1 MAVGFVG
8 LDDTVPAD
16 NAFVGDGAGQ
26 IRDVKLA
33 LNTAFPAVTGEITKP
48 TDYGTAATTQPTQAD
63 YSLLFTNMALLLD
76 DTANAR
82 DIPIGTVISWAGDLG
97 TQQAALEEL
106 GWFICDG
113 TNGTV
118 DLTGK
123 FIKGSNA
130 TGSDYGVPGSPPTA
144 LETTTSYVLGST
156 TDKTVTKTYT
166 LTEANIPRHSHKV
179 ARSGGVTPDGDGNL
193 LGSDVTASAALR
205 YGITGPGALG
215 DSEYL
220 FGGITGVEADVFQ
233 SSNYGNAS
241 PDTLDL
247 GLTTSEFEHSHR
259 IDATTIEPPSLVLIF
274 LQYKGRA

>member
-8 LDDTVPAD
+8 LDDTIPAD
-16 NAFVGDGAGQ
+16 NSFIGDGAEQ
-26 IRDVKLA
+26 IRNVKQA

-63 YSLLFTNMALLLD
+63 YSLLFTDMALLQD

-82 DIPIGTVISWAGDLG
+82 DIPVGTVISWAGDFG
-97 TQQAALEEL
+97 TQQAALEAL

-123 FIKGSNA
+123 FIKGSDA
-130 TGSDYGVPGSPPTA
+130 TGSDYGTPGSPPTA
-144 LETTTSYVLGST
+144 LETTTSYVLSTT
-156 TDKTVTKTYT
+156 TDKAITKTYKLQDT
-166 LTEANIPRHSHKV
+166 DIPRHSHKV
-179 ARSGGVTPDGDGNL
+179 ARAGGVTPDGDGNL
-193 LGSDVTASAALR
+193 LGSDVTATAALR

-215 DSEYL
+215 ESEYL
-220 FGGITGVEADVFQ
+220 FGGITGVQPDVFQ
-233 SSNYGNAS
+233 SSFFGNEV
-241 PDTLDL
+241 PDDLDL
-247 GLTTSEFEHSHR
+247 GLTSDQFEHSHR

-274 LQYKGRA
+274 LQYKGRS